1 MLPPREG
8 RTPPPAQ
15 GQTRD
20 GNGNGNGNGS
30 AQRGGMAV
38 RDLLGPGQA
47 QDNSGARSNADSDML
62 RALNKKGPS

>member
-1 MLPPREG
+1 M
-8 RTPPPAQ
+8 Q
-15 GQTRD
+15 GQARD

-47 QDNSGARSNADSDML
+47 QDNSGNRSNTDSDML